1 MLSTKKTNFL
11 LKELLNKKKRILRQF
26 QLHGNVCCKN
36 MTTFISGNV
45 GLQKSKLSPRS
56 LFQSVKK
63 THSKYSSSRQ
73 EKVTIS
79 FVHARSRKNF
89 SQTRKN
95 SKILSFLEEDQEKCI
110 RWCSTCLEKWLSEE
124 KWIFFQTSTVHALAR
139 RKLHALVS
147 SRITVGLYYLENCKF
162 PNSQSWNCEIRVTAV
177 SQLPF
182 FI

>member
-1 MLSTKKTNFL
+1 MKENNTVPLCLIATHHYGQLGIYQTKPISLQDFTLYECENKKKEKTCFARLLSTKKTNFL

-110 RWCSTCLEKWLSEE
+110 R
-124 KWIFFQTSTVHALAR
+124 
-139 RKLHALVS
+139 
-147 SRITVGLYYLENCKF
+147 
-162 PNSQSWNCEIRVTAV
+162 
-177 SQLPF
+177 
-182 FI
+182 